1 MTIPELLEAERLS
14 IPTMERSKLLGAITR
29 HFDHCIGICGTHGKT
44 TTTSAITQMFIMN
57 GLDPTAVIGGRLPL
71 INANGIAGNSEYM
84 ICESCEF
91 VDTFL
96 QLSPDM
102 AVLLDI
108 DNDHL
113 DYFKTMDNLVRSF
126 ENLCQCRR
134 SPL

>member
-1 MTIPELLEAERLS
+1 
-14 IPTMERSKLLGAITR
+14 
-29 HFDHCIGICGTHGKT
+29 
-44 TTTSAITQMFIMN
+44 MFIMN

-102 AVLLDI
+102 AVLLETGTI
-108 DNDHL
+108 HWS
-113 DYFKTMDNLVRSF
+113 K
-126 ENLCQCRR
+126 RR
-134 SPL
+134 